1 MFRFVYVDML
11 VPLKNQTPKDLYK
24 LHFICGVIKIFEVIS
39 LSEDQK

>member
-11 VPLKNQTPKDLYK
+11 VPLKKKPPKDLYK
-24 LHFICGVIKIFEVIS
+24 LHFICGVIKICEVIS